1 MDFPSW
7 MKVSL
12 SLLLVLQVCNILSII
27 GCLQL
32 EDYWQDYTKTEITLY
47 CGKKRNL
54 QWANRY
60 GNSSSID
67 NIAIETMICNITSLV
82 LTTITFVLIK
92 WFDDE
97 YGWVHKFIKF
107 IAEICCLSHFIVAI
121 YYCFYWN
128 FLVRID
134 EYCDSNSEFV
144 QDNDIIEEYFLP
156 VTILYWIAAFVLCV
170 ITTFAW
176 RRDLQY
182 GHKTCD
188 LFCSKGLNW

>member
-12 SLLLVLQVCNILSII
+12 TLLLVLQVCNILSII

-47 CGKKRNL
+47 CGKKKNL